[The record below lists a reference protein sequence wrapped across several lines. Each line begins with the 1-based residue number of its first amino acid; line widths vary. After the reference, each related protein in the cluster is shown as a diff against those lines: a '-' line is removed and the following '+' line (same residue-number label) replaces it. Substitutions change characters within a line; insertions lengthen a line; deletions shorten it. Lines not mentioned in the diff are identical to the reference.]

1 MPVATSDLQI
11 SGKDLLSLIP
21 QTEIKNALPYLLER
35 VQSGNLPNEKEAL
48 LSAMQKHLQRQK
60 GINNE

>member
-21 QTEIKNALPYLLER
+21 QTEIKNALPYLLGR
-35 VQSGNLPNEKEAL
+35 VQNGNLPNEKDAL